1 MIKIDF
7 TIKNKSNR
15 IEQTVC
21 FIYGKESDMNK
32 KVKVLRCIGVLG
44 LAAILSTASA
54 LPSVQASEKTC
65 TDSTDTKSRESGYVD
80 NEIPPEMEDFYEH
93 MQSGEELQEGEERA
107 LGTVN
112 GEEFGVTVTDVT
124 EK

>member
-1 MIKIDF
+1 M
-7 TIKNKSNR
+7 
-15 IEQTVC
+15 EQTVC
-21 FIYGKESDMNK
+21 FIYGKENDMNK
-32 KVKVLRCIGVLG
+32 KVKLLRCMGVLG

-65 TDSTDTKSRESGYVD
+65 TDSTDTKSRESGYAD